1 MGRAPL
7 PPARAAAA
15 RVDNKATVCFQRS
28 GYRFVRKGH
37 TMATDRMA
45 LVDVL
50 RKGQDPEVDFL
61 KEGVRWLVQ
70 ELMEAEVSA
79 QIGADRYARSD
90 ERTTQRNG
98 YRKRPWDTRVGT
110 LELAI
115 PKLRSG
121 SYFPSW
127 LDARKRGEQALIAVV
142 AEAYV
147 QGVSTRKVEALVQ
160 TLGITGISKSEV
172 SRLCAVL
179 DAQVAAFRTRRLD
192 AEYPYIWVDARY
204 EHVREDHRVPAMAV
218 VIAYGV
224 RADGVREVLGL
235 DIGLT
240 EDVVVWRAFLQ
251 GLVARGVRGV
261 KLVISDAHPGL
272 KQAVKEVFLG
282 AGWQRCRV
290 HFMRNLLARVPK
302 SAQAMVAATVRTI
315 FDQPDR
321 AAAEAQLLQ
330 VVEALQDRFPAVTQF
345 LLETEG
351 EILTFYDFPP
361 EHHRQIY
368 STNPLERLNKE
379 LKRRSAVVGIF
390 PNRPA
395 VLRLFGALLAEQNDE
410 WLVAGHRYMSETS
423 LRKLS
428 MHAGEEDAPAQL
440 EAKTA

>member
-1 MGRAPL
+1 
-7 PPARAAAA
+7 
-15 RVDNKATVCFQRS
+15 
-28 GYRFVRKGH
+28 
-37 TMATDRMA
+37 MA
-45 LVDVL
+45 LMDVL
-50 RKGQDPEVDFL
+50 RKGEDPQADFL
-61 KEGVRWLVQ
+61 QEGVRWLAQ

-79 QIGADRYARSD
+79 QIGAGRYERTD

-98 YRKRPWDTRVGT
+98 YRMRPWDTRVGT

-115 PKLRSG
+115 PKLRTG

-127 LDARKRGEQALIAVV
+127 LEARKRGEQALISVV

-147 QGVSTRKVEALVQ
+147 QGVSTRKVEAVVQ
-160 TLGITGISKSEV
+160 SLGIAGISKSEV
-172 SRLCAVL
+172 SRMAASL
-179 DAQVAAFRTRRLD
+179 DAQVDAFRTRQLE
-192 AEYPYIWVDARY
+192 AEYPYVWIDARY
-204 EHVREDHRVPAMAV
+204 EHVREDHRVQSMAV

-235 DIGLT
+235 DIGLS
-240 EDVVVWRAFLQ
+240 EDVAVWRTFLQ

-321 AAAEAQLLQ
+321 PTAEAQLLQ
-330 VVEALQDRFPAVTQF
+330 VVEALGERFPAVTQL
-345 LLETEG
+345 LLEAEG

-361 EHHRQIY
+361 EHRRQIY

-390 PNRPA
+390 PNRAA

-410 WLVAGHRYMSETS
+410 WLVAGHRYMSEVS
-423 LRKLS
+423 LRKLFRPS
-428 MHAGEEDAPAQL
+428 EEEMPAQL

>member
-1 MGRAPL
+1 
-7 PPARAAAA
+7 
-15 RVDNKATVCFQRS
+15 
-28 GYRFVRKGH
+28 
-37 TMATDRMA
+37 MA
-45 LVDVL
+45 LVDIL
-50 RKGQDPEVDFL
+50 RKGADPEADFL
-61 KEGVRWLVQ
+61 HDGVRWLVQ

-79 QIGADRYARSD
+79 QIGAGRYERTE

-98 YRKRPWDTRVGT
+98 YRTRPWDTRVGT
-110 LELAI
+110 LDLAI

-127 LDARKRGEQALIAVV
+127 LEARKRGEQALIAVV

-160 TLGITGISKSEV
+160 SLGIAGISKSEV
-172 SRLCAVL
+172 SRMAASL
-179 DAQVAAFRTRRLD
+179 DAQVTAFRTRRLD
-192 AEYPYIWVDARY
+192 AEYPYVWVDARY
-204 EHVREDHRVPAMAV
+204 EYVREDHRVQSMAV

-235 DIGLT
+235 DIGLS
-240 EDVVVWRAFLQ
+240 EDVVLWREFLQ

-282 AGWQRCRV
+282 AAWQRCRV

-302 SAQAMVAATVRTI
+302 NAQAMVAATVRTI

-321 AAAEAQLLQ
+321 PAAEAQLLQ
-330 VVEALQDRFPAVTQF
+330 IVEALGERFPAVTQ
-345 LLETEG
+345 LLFEAEG
-351 EILTFYDFPP
+351 EILTCYDFPP
-361 EHHRQIY
+361 EHRRQIY

-390 PNRPA
+390 PNRAA

-410 WLVAGHRYMSETS
+410 WLVAGHRYMSEIS
-423 LRKLS
+423 MRKLFRQ
-428 MHAGEEDAPAQL
+428 AEEEMPAQL